1 MFQTKIGVKRQGF
14 SLPFGAISVTF
25 LSVMRKLSFISLQWL
40 ITVNNYSWLEALKR
54 VLHQALAA
62 KLVTM
67 SCVGISSGRFLPR
80 THLQKQKK
88 KGKVR
93 VKSPVLRCC
102 IHKRFGILVS
112 SGTVYSLLYSLE
124 RDSLIKG
131 VWNQRKRVST
141 LTEKGEHN
149 IKVITKANGEIQ
161 SFLRNML
168 VLS

>member
-1 MFQTKIGVKRQGF
+1 VFQTKIGVKRQGF
-14 SLPFGAISVTF
+14 SLPFGVTSVTF
-25 LSVMRKLSFISLQWL
+25 SLSYAKTQFYLSPM
-40 ITVNNYSWLEALKR
+40 VNNYSRLGALKR

-62 KLVTM
+62 RLVTM
-67 SCVGISSGRFLPR
+67 SCVGISLEDSYHGHIFRNR
-80 THLQKQKK
+80 K
-88 KGKVR
+88 KGKLR
-93 VKSPVLRCC
+93 EKSPVLRCY

-131 VWNQRKRVST
+131 VWNQRKRFYT
-141 LTEKGEHN
+141 LTEKGEQN